1 MSCSQQVMRK
11 IDHLLEKKPSYIDF
25 TLLPYMVV
33 MILVNNWKF
42 SLCLFYNK
50 ISHEIILDDHL
61 VRKQAF
67 QD

>member
-1 MSCSQQVMRK
+1 MRK
-11 IDHLLEKKPSYIDF
+11 IDHLLEKK
-25 TLLPYMVV
+25 TLLYRYYIVAIYGKV
-33 MILVNNWKF
+33 MILVKNWKF

-50 ISHEIILDDHL
+50 ISHEIILDNHL